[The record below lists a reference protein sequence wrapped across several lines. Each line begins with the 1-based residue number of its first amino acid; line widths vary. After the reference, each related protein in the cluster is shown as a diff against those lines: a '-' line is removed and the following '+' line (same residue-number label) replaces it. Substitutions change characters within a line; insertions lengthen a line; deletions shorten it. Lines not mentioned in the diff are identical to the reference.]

1 MAIVIDTAVGGSS
14 DERQATRCVAA
25 QQTKVSAPR
34 FGILK
39 VTPHM
44 HIKKQRLLTPGP
56 TPLYPPALHAMMAS
70 DIHHRTED
78 FRKAYRSCLADLK
91 EVMGT
96 ANDVLMFAA
105 SGTGA
110 MDATVSNLF
119 SKGDKVIVCVAGKF
133 GERWAEIAK
142 AYGLDAKVL
151 TVPYGQAVSADQ
163 VASALAEDPAVKAV
177 FVQASETS
185 TGAAH
190 DVKAMGAA
198 VARTGAI
205 LIVDAITGI
214 GTMPLDIDG
223 WGLDVVIGGSQK
235 AFMIPP
241 GLAFL
246 SISPKAWKFADT
258 ATLPHYYFNLKKE
271 KKSGDAGESSWTPS
285 TALILAMAEALR
297 YVKQIGMA
305 HLVENAQMLA
315 AATRAAVVR
324 LGLDLFAPDSP
335 GSSVTAVRAPAGM
348 DSGIIVKEFKN
359 RFGAIIANG
368 QGSMKG
374 QIFRIAHLG
383 YFDFSDLF
391 AMIAGLEIILNANG
405 FPVTYGTGVAAV
417 QEAYEHAAVKP
428 QPVGA

>member
-1 MAIVIDTAVGGSS
+1 
-14 DERQATRCVAA
+14 
-25 QQTKVSAPR
+25 
-34 FGILK
+34 
-39 VTPHM
+39 
-44 HIKKQRLLTPGP
+44 
-56 TPLYPPALHAMMAS
+56 MMAS

-78 FRKAYRSCLADLK
+78 FRKAYRSCLADLR

-96 ANDVLMFAA
+96 SNDILMFAA

-110 MDATVSNLF
+110 MDGTVSNLF

-142 AYGLDAKVL
+142 AYGLDGNVI
-151 TVPYGQAVSADQ
+151 TVPYGQVVSPQQ
-163 VASALAEDPAVKAV
+163 VADALKAEPATKAV

-190 DVKAMGAA
+190 DVKAMAAA
-198 VARTGAI
+198 VKSTGAI
-205 LIVDAITGI
+205 LVVDAITGL

-246 SISPKAWKFADT
+246 SISPKAWKFADS
-258 ATLPHYYFNLKKE
+258 ATLPHFYFNFKKE

-285 TALILAMAEALR
+285 TALILALAEALK
-297 YVKQIGMA
+297 YVKQVGMA
-305 HLVENAQMLA
+305 QLIENAQLLA
-315 AATRAAVVR
+315 KATRDAVQR
-324 LGLDLFAPDSP
+324 IGLELFAPDSP
-335 GSSVTAVRAPAGM
+335 GSSVTAVKAPKGM
-348 DSGIIVKEFKN
+348 DSGVIVKEFRN

-383 YFDFSDLF
+383 YFDFADLF
-391 AMIAGLEIILNANG
+391 AVIAGLEIILTANG
-405 FPVTYGTGVAAV
+405 VPVQYGTGVAAV
-417 QEAYEHAAVKP
+417 QEVYEQVAVRELATK
-428 QPVGA
+428 

>member
-1 MAIVIDTAVGGSS
+1 MYI
-14 DERQATRCVAA
+14 R
-25 QQTKVSAPR
+25 
-34 FGILK
+34 
-39 VTPHM
+39 
-44 HIKKQRLLTPGP
+44 KQRLLTPGP

-110 MDATVSNLF
+110 MDAAVSNLF
-119 SKGDKVIVCVAGKF
+119 SKGDAVVVCTAGKF

-142 AYGLDAKVL
+142 AYGLDAEVI
-151 TVPYGQAVSADQ
+151 TVPYGQVVAPEQ
-163 VASALAEDPAVKAV
+163 VEAALARRPGVKGV

-190 DVKAMGAA
+190 DVKSMAAA
-198 VARTGAI
+198 VKKTDAI
-205 LIVDAITGI
+205 LVVDAITGL

-246 SISPKAWKFADT
+246 SVSPKAWKRSET

-271 KKSGDAGESSWTPS
+271 KKSGEAGESSWTPS
-285 TALILAMAEALR
+285 TALILALAEALR

-305 HLVENAQMLA
+305 NLIENAQMLA
-315 AATRAAVVR
+315 RATRAAVQKI
-324 LGLDLFAPDSP
+324 GLELFAAASP
-335 GSSVTAVRAPAGM
+335 GSSVTAVKAPAGL
-348 DSGIIVKEFKN
+348 DSGVIVKEFRS

-383 YFDFSDLF
+383 YFDFADLF
-391 AMIAGLEIILNANG
+391 AVVAALEIILNANH
-405 FPVTYGTGVAAV
+405 FPVKYGSGVAAV
-417 QEAYEHAAVKP
+417 EEIYENAAVRTP
-428 QPVGA
+428 AAV